1 MVRSGRDFSRSSTEF
16 DSGAGAAAKVP
27 PKGKSGTLPLTL
39 AGVRLPLLV
48 PYASRIPHFP
58 FAYCYS
64 LGVTFVVNV
73 CYLTLGR
80 VEPASIS
87 MLG

>member
-1 MVRSGRDFSRSSTEF
+1 MVRSGRDFSRSSSEF

-48 PYASRIPHFP
+48 PYASIIPHFP
-58 FAYCYS
+58 FSFYCS
-64 LGVTFVVNV
+64 LPATFVVKG
-73 CYLTLGR
+73 CDLTLRR
-80 VEPASIS
+80 VDIASVSI
-87 MLG
+87 MG